1 MPQYFKNDLCLVPI
15 DKASLQ
21 NTLTEL
27 REAIVRAFALLKA
40 NSPTPDINDTKAF
53 GSLYTGDNGIA
64 VMATRIAI
72 QAKYLGGN
80 KAETDALISSAH
92 SLAKERLSP
101 HLVEIHP
108 HHGQVSPTGSAH
120 LGAAFARTFAA
131 AANMTSRNGGVCRIH
146 SRDVACVCEAFDHA
160 CDENYGLGY
169 DDALSGRAGLL
180 RAVLAF
186 RHFRLDRETAA
197 SYELV
202 FKSVP
207 LLVDCIIEAG
217 KIGAEMFVEE
227 HGESEALPLM
237 WPCRG
242 KYYVGSCHGICGI
255 LAILLECK
263 LEELGDGAL
272 ENNHLPIIG
281 KTITQL
287 CKLTIANEGHLPSSL
302 PHNPLARRSPLVQ
315 ICHGAPGFLVLLA
328 RSRGIARLASLE
340 WEPCWDHAIYL
351 ASQRVWE
358 QGLIFKGGGLC
369 HGIAGNAWPC
379 LMLHNL
385 FEYGPQGS
393 RADRMAFSEKLAQTP
408 PPPQK
413 YSADQYLSRAL
424 AFLLHVRKTQPFNTH
439 TYEESIQYR
448 MPDHPYSLYEGLS
461 GTMVAWAEACVVIVA
476 RLRKMEVDEVVGH
489 GAYHT
494 DGAFCR
500 DLRHV
505 LGIPGIAVQGYI

>member
-1 MPQYFKNDLCLVPI
+1 MPQFFKNDLYLVPI
-15 DKASLQ
+15 DKVSLQ
-21 NTLTEL
+21 STLNEL
-27 REAIVRAFALLKA
+27 REAITRGFALIKA
-40 NSPTPDINDTKAF
+40 NSPTPDINDTRAF

-72 QAKYLGGN
+72 QAKYLGGT
-80 KAETDALISSAH
+80 KAETDALVASAH

-101 HLVEIHP
+101 HLVDIHP
-108 HHGQVSPTGSAH
+108 QHGQVSPTGSAH

-131 AANMTSRNGGVCRIH
+131 AANMTSRTGGVCRIH

-169 DDALSGRAGLL
+169 DDALSGRAGIL

-186 RHFRLDRETAA
+186 RQFRLDRETAA
-197 SYELV
+197 SYTMV
-202 FKSVP
+202 FESVP
-207 LLVDCIIEAG
+207 ILVNCMIEAG
-217 KIGAEMFVEE
+217 KHGAELFVEE

-242 KYYVGSCHGICGI
+242 GI

-263 LEELGDGAL
+263 LEELGDGDP

-281 KTITQL
+281 RTITQL
-287 CKLTIANEGHLPSSL
+287 CKLVIANEGHLPSSL
-302 PHNPLARRSPLVQ
+302 PHNSLSRHSPLVQ
-315 ICHGAPGFLVLLA
+315 VCHGAPGFLILLA
-328 RSRGIARLASLE
+328 RSRGIARLASLH
-340 WEPCWDHAIYL
+340 WEPCWDKAIYM

-358 QGLIFKGGGLC
+358 QGLIFKGGSIC
-369 HGIAGNAWPC
+369 HGIAGNAWPF

-385 FEYGPQGS
+385 FEYGPQGT
-393 RADRMAFSEKLAQTP
+393 RADRMAFNERLAQTP

-413 YSADQYLSRAL
+413 CSADQYLSRAL
-424 AFLLHVRKTQPFNTH
+424 AFLLHARKTQPFNTH
-439 TYEESIQYR
+439 TYEEGIQYR

-461 GTMVAWAEACVVIVA
+461 GTIVAWAEACVVIAA
-476 RLRKMEVDEVVGH
+476 RLRKMEVDEAVGH
-489 GAYHT
+489 GAYDS
-494 DGAFCR
+494 DGAFRR

>member
-15 DKASLQ
+15 DKVSLQ

-40 NSPTPDINDTKAF
+40 NSPAPDINDTKAF
-53 GSLYTGDNGIA
+53 GSLYTGDN
-64 VMATRIAI
+64 
-72 QAKYLGGN
+72 AKYLGGN
-80 KAETDALISSAH
+80 KAETDALISSAY

-108 HHGQVSPTGSAH
+108 HHGQVSPTGSVH

-160 CDENYGLGY
+160 CDESYGLGY

-227 HGESEALPLM
+227 HGES
-237 WPCRG
+237 
-242 KYYVGSCHGICGI
+242 GI

-263 LEELGDGAL
+263 LEELGDGAP
-272 ENNHLPIIG
+272 ESNHLPIIG

-328 RSRGIARLASLE
+328 RARGIARLASLE

-369 HGIAGNAWPC
+369 HGIAGNAWPF

-393 RADRMAFSEKLAQTP
+393 RADRIAFSEKLARTP

-476 RLRKMEVDEVVGH
+476 RLRKMEVDEIVGH